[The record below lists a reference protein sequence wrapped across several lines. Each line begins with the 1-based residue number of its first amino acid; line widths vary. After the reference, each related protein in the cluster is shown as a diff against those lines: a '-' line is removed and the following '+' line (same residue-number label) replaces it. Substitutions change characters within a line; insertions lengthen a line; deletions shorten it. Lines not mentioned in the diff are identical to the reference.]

1 MKTKKADEAMKKRIE
16 KLVDVYCTFMF
27 GVDRDAGWHAPS
39 QLEALISAS
48 IVKNSGGRA
57 KFLTVRFSSSAE
69 HQVNDKADEKMINE
83 ISFVRKKHYDFEL
96 AKMLLGKLEDKQT
109 LALIAGVY
117 LNYVYKK
124 THSDQDIASYLKVE
138 KHVYRHNKK
147 RGISQIADHLV
158 FLDQYM
164 ELRIA

>member
-96 AKMLLGKLEDKQT
+96 AKMLFSKLEDKQL
-109 LALIAGVY
+109 LALLAGRY
-117 LNYVYKK
+117 LKYVYKREHTNK
-124 THSDQDIASYLKVE
+124 EIAEYLE
-138 KHVYRHNKK
+138 TGIPTYRYNSS
-147 RGISQIADHLV
+147 RAETIIEQHLN
-158 FLDQYM
+158 FID
-164 ELRIA
+164 EHE